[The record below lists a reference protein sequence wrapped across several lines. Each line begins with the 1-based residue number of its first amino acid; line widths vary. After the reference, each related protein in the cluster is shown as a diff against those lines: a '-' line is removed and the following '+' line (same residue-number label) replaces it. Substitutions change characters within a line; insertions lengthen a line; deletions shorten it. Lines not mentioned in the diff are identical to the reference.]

1 MGYRLLAALT
11 GVVALA
17 ASATSYAQEKST
29 WDTIQ
34 ERKTIRIGV
43 AQAEPWAFMDPLSKE
58 WQGIAV
64 SYGKAISEALGVE
77 PEFVEV
83 TWGTAV
89 PALQAGQID
98 LMPNLST
105 TPERALSIEYTNNP
119 ISYSGLSV
127 LLPDDI
133 QVETWDELDKPE
145 ITFGVNQ
152 GSSQDAFLT
161 KQMQNAKIMRFS
173 SYAEVI
179 AAYQTGNVNAAAMY
193 HPSLALLAKNAG
205 SGHIVIPQPVR
216 LSFSDTAM
224 RREDDKRLRDWLAT
238 ANNFYYTLGIS
249 QEWYEDFLR
258 GRGIDPKDSPPI
270 QREAW

>member
-1 MGYRLLAALT
+1 MGHRLLAAFT
-11 GVVALA
+11 GVLALFASNVAQ
-17 ASATSYAQEKST
+17 AQDQST
-29 WDTIQ
+29 WDAIQ

-43 AQAEPWAFMDPLSKE
+43 AQAEPWAFMDPLKSE

-64 SYGKAISEALGVE
+64 SYGKAISKALGVE
-77 PEFVEV
+77 AEFVEV

-89 PALQAGQID
+89 SALQAGQID
-98 LMPNLST
+98 IMPNLST
-105 TPERALSIEYTNNP
+105 TPERAVSVEYTNNA

-127 LLPDDI
+127 LLPDD
-133 QVETWDELDKPE
+133 VKAARWDELDKPE

-161 KQMQNAKIMRFS
+161 GAMKNAKIMRFA

-224 RREDDKRLRDWLAT
+224 RREPDKRLRDWLAT
-238 ANNFYYTLGIS
+238 ANNYYYTLGIS
-249 QEWYEDFLR
+249 QEWYEEFLR
-258 GRGIDPKDSPPI
+258 GRGIDPKDSPSI

>member
-1 MGYRLLAALT
+1 MGYRLLSAVAGGIAALVIST
-11 GVVALA
+11 
-17 ASATSYAQEKST
+17 SAYAQST
-29 WDTIQ
+29 WETIQ

-43 AQAEPWAFMDPLSKE
+43 AQAEPWAFMDPLKKE

-119 ISYSGLSV
+119 ISYSALSV

-133 QVETWDELDKPE
+133 EAETWRDLDKAE
-145 ITFGVNQ
+145 VTFGVNQ

-161 KQMQNAKIMRFS
+161 KEMKNASIMRFS
-173 SYAEVI
+173 SYSEVI

-205 SGHIVIPQPVR
+205 QGRIVIPTPAR
-216 LSFSDTAM
+216 LSFSDTAL

-249 QEWYEDFLR
+249 QEWYADFLR
-258 GRGIDPKDSPPI
+258 SRGLDPNDSPPI